1 MAIFENII
9 NHKIKTITTEEL
21 IKYANQFNIA
31 LSRNMAEKVALYLRN
46 TTLNIFNDNERT
58 QMIRDIA
65 KITGP
70 QTAREINKLI
80 LELSKKQN
88 KKL

>member
-1 MAIFENII
+1 MTIFENII
-9 NHKIKTITTEEL
+9 NHKIKTITDEEL
-21 IKYANQFNIA
+21 LKYADQFNIT
-31 LSRNMAEKVALYLRN
+31 LSSKMAAKVALYLRN
-46 TTLNIFNDNERT
+46 TKLNIFSDNERT

-70 QTAREINKLI
+70 HTAREMNKLI
-80 LELSKKQN
+80 LELSKKHN